1 MEPTPSVGEPTR
13 RRVSVVLLAVA
24 TVTVLYWV
32 AWFVHR
38 SLVASEHSAAYYQF
52 ENAFPLADGWLVLCL
67 VGAALTLP
75 SRRPTALFWLLA
87 GGGAGLYLFAM
98 DTLYDIEHGIW
109 GKGANGLV
117 ELGINIVTV
126 GLSLAILGWTW
137 RRREELLHPSDG

>member
-1 MEPTPSVGEPTR
+1 
-13 RRVSVVLLAVA
+13 
-24 TVTVLYWV
+24 
-32 AWFVHR
+32 
-38 SLVASEHSAAYYQF
+38 
-52 ENAFPLADGWLVLCL
+52 
-67 VGAALTLP
+67 
-75 SRRPTALFWLLA
+75 
-87 GGGAGLYLFAM
+87 M

>member
-1 MEPTPSVGEPTR
+1 MEPTPPVGEPTR
-13 RRVSVVLLAVA
+13 RRVSVVLSAVA
-24 TVTVLYWV
+24 TITVLYWV

-75 SRRPTALFWLLA
+75 ARRPTALLWLLA

-109 GKGANGLV
+109 GKGANGLI

-126 GLSLAILGWTW
+126 GLSLAILRWTW
-137 RRREELLHPSDG
+137 RRREELLHPSEG